1 MRFMLPFMRTNGSDM
16 YVGLA
21 WPPRAVTAEAFQ
33 QIAPISVKAAHAD
46 TKRPARMAKHAVLT
60 GMCTCGAIGSLC
72 RTAGC
77 TSMRNGVR
85 ILLRRVHSPP

>member
-33 QIAPISVKAAHAD
+33 QIAPLSVKAAHAD
-46 TKRPARMAKHAVLT
+46 TKRPARMANMPCSQVCVRAVRSARYVALPD
-60 GMCTCGAIGSLC
+60 
-72 RTAGC
+72 
-77 TSMRNGVR
+77 VR
-85 ILLRRVHSPP
+85 PCEMV